1 MREAMMKLGD
11 LPLEIMHLIILHLDQ
26 VEPPSTRYI
35 HQVPSLSSLDSENQP
50 LKSLSQTCHSMRT
63 LTLTRLFSFSKVY
76 PKVSPALQIWS
87 DQTILPRPDDITDY
101 LDFIALHQL
110 QMHIKSVVL
119 YIPTQDSFP
128 RCGGGFIGGLF
139 LMIVEAINPEILTI
153 MIPPVALSNL
163 IPTALD
169 MSDAWAFEM
178 PLQVFH
184 LTQPPRCAGPRPLP
198 PLQSLHMLRVRPWN
212 TFVINEGSSAK
223 AYKTYE
229 YYHKCTPSALQGGY
243 FSNALRST
251 LTTSYLK
258 TFEYI
263 AVFPL
268 PSHVSQVIYF
278 IQSLT
283 SLETLRTQIGPNSK
297 SEIWSDNGVIGQS
310 SPHDLWMDYETNY
323 AAISAAV
330 AEMGREYHLKNFT
343 ALEYYYT
350 PNLLANLDDV
360 FERKLVGWR
369 QCDRARWQKIE

>member
-1 MREAMMKLGD
+1 MTMLGD
-11 LPLEIMHLIILHLDQ
+11 LPSEIIHLIVLYLDQ
-26 VEPPSTRYI
+26 GEPPSTKYI
-35 HQVPSLSSLDSENQP
+35 HQVPSLSSLNSENQP
-50 LKSLSQTCHSMRT
+50 LKSLSQTCHSLRRM
-63 LTLTRLFSFSKVY
+63 TLTRLFSFSKVY
-76 PKVSPALQIWS
+76 PIVSPALQIWS
-87 DQTILPRPDDITDY
+87 DKSILPRADDITDF

-110 QMHIKSVVL
+110 QMYIKSVVL
-119 YIPTQDSFP
+119 YIHTQDSFP
-128 RCGGGFIGGLF
+128 RSGGGFIDRLF

-153 MIPPVALSNL
+153 MIPPLALSNL
-163 IPTALD
+163 VPSALN

-178 PLQVFH
+178 PLHVFR

-198 PLQSLHMLRVRPWN
+198 SLQSLHMLRVRPWN
-212 TFVINEGSSAK
+212 TCVINEGSSAK

-258 TFEYI
+258 IFEYI

-268 PSHVSQVIYF
+268 PSHVSHVIHF

-283 SLETLRTQIGPNSK
+283 SLETLRTQIGPNST
-297 SEIWSDNGVIGQS
+297 SDIWSDNGAVGQS
-310 SPHDLWMDYETNY
+310 SPVDLWMDYETNY
-323 AAISAAV
+323 AAIAGAV
-330 AEMGREYHLKNFT
+330 AEMGKEYHLKNFT

-360 FERKLVGWR
+360 FERKLIGWR
-369 QCDRARWQKIE
+369 QCDRARWQKME

>member
-1 MREAMMKLGD
+1 MTKLGD
-11 LPLEIMHLIILHLDQ
+11 LPLEIIFLIVFYLDQ
-26 VEPPSTRYI
+26 DEPPSTRYI
-35 HQVPSLSSLDSENQP
+35 HQVPSLSSLNSEDP
-50 LKSLSQTCHSMRT
+50 VLKSLSQTCRSMRKI
-63 LTLTRLFSFSKVY
+63 TLTRLFSFSKVF
-76 PKVSPALQIWS
+76 PTVSPALQLWPDKS
-87 DQTILPRPDDITDY
+87 ILPRADDITDF

-128 RCGGGFIGGLF
+128 RYGDGFIDRLF

-153 MIPPVALSNL
+153 MIPPLALNNL
-163 IPTALD
+163 VGSPLN
-169 MSDAWAFEM
+169 MNDAWAFEM
-178 PLQVFH
+178 PLHVFR

-198 PLQSLHMLRVRPWN
+198 PVQSPHMLRVRPWN

-229 YYHKCTPSALQGGY
+229 YYHRCTPSALQGGY
-243 FSNALRST
+243 FSNTLRST
-251 LTTSYLK
+251 LTTSYLQ

-268 PSHVSQVIYF
+268 PSHVSQVIHL

-283 SLETLRTQIGPNSK
+283 SLETLRTQIGPNSE
-297 SEIWSDNGVIGQS
+297 SDIWSDDEAVGQS
-310 SPHDLWMDYETNY
+310 SPADLWMDYETNY
-323 AAISAAV
+323 AAIASAV
-330 AEMGREYHLKNFT
+330 TEMGKKYHLKHFT

-350 PNLLANLDDV
+350 PNLLANLDEV